1 MQLHFLIFVWK
12 VHASTYLIFVNKSLR
27 LLGLRYSTLIIILSQ
42 LWINDIYH
50 FINLL
55 QEYRYHNG
63 TSRLSGP
70 AFPTLIKRS
79 DFFLGETTS
88 DAEIEYV
95 ENISKSYFGNP
106 YFLIPKRIV
115 LQNVNNV
122 RPSYLIYFKH
132 NM

>member
-1 MQLHFLIFVWK
+1 MVQVTPI
-12 VHASTYLIFVNKSLR
+12 
-27 LLGLRYSTLIIILSQ
+27 
-42 LWINDIYH
+42 
-50 FINLL
+50 
-55 QEYRYHNG
+55 
-63 TSRLSGP
+63 
-70 AFPTLIKRS
+70 PTLIKRS
-79 DFFLGETTS
+79 DFILGETTS

-106 YFLIPKRIV
+106 YRFIPKRIV

>member
-27 LLGLRYSTLIIILSQ
+27 LQGLSYSTLIIILSQ
-42 LWINDIYH
+42 FWINDIYH

-63 TSRLSGP
+63 TST
-70 AFPTLIKRS
+70 TLIKRS

-95 ENISKSYFGNP
+95 EKISKSYFGNP
-106 YFLIPKRIV
+106 YRFIPKRIV
-115 LQNVNNV
+115 QQNVNNV